1 MSTAATTAQ
10 AAAAGAGTTEPEVVL
25 ELRSATKKYAGVPAI
40 EDVSFTLR
48 RGEIHA
54 LLGEN
59 GAGKSTLTKVMA
71 GVVPLTA
78 GQMLVEGRE
87 VNLRTPLEALQQGIA
102 MVFQETSLVPSMTVA
117 QNLYLGQ
124 EQFFNRLRGVYI
136 SAQQFLQSL
145 NFDVDPTATVSLLG
159 AAKKQM
165 VEIARAVLHKARI
178 IIFDEPTASLT
189 PEEKKYFFDLVFSLK
204 ARGVS
209 VIFISHALEEAL
221 LLADRITVL
230 RDGRH
235 VVTDDKANFDRAR
248 VVQAMVGRDLSQTL
262 YGQKKTTV
270 RPGGEC
276 LLSVRNLRMAAMVKN
291 NSLSVFSGQ
300 VTGVFGLVG
309 AGRTETFKVVAGL
322 IKRDFFHG
330 GEVLLRGKPVRYRV
344 GRHAVRDGIAYI
356 TEDRKLEGF
365 FETMS
370 IAQNVYMG
378 FLGKVQG
385 RLGTVLGLVSGSKA
399 KEVGERWI
407 KLLNV
412 RAISKDAKVIELSG
426 GNQQKVV
433 IAKSLVQDPDVI
445 IFDEPTRGVDVG
457 AITEIHAEINRLAD
471 AGKAVVVIS
480 SYLPEVMA
488 LSDRILVAKQGKVVV
503 EFSATDATQEGIM
516 YAAIH

>member
-1 MSTAATTAQ
+1 MNTTTDSAA
-10 AAAAGAGTTEPEVVL
+10 PML
-25 ELRSATKKYAGVPAI
+25 ELRQATKKYAGVPAV
-40 EDVSFTLR
+40 EAVDFTLR
-48 RGEIHA
+48 TGEIHA

-59 GAGKSTLTKVMA
+59 GAGKSTLTKIMA
-71 GVVPLTA
+71 GVVPLGE
-78 GQMLVEGRE
+78 GQMLVQGRS
-87 VNLRTPLEALQQGIA
+87 VQLRTPLHARQEGIA
-102 MVFQETSLVPSMTVA
+102 MVFQETSLVPTMTVA
-117 QNLYLGQ
+117 QNLFLGQ
-124 EQFFNRLRGVYI
+124 EAFFNRLRGVYI
-136 SAQQFLQSL
+136 AAQQFLQSL
-145 NFDVDPTATVSLLG
+145 NFDVDPTATVATLG

-189 PEEKKYFFDLVFSLK
+189 PEEKKYFFDLVFNLK

-221 LLADRITVL
+221 LLADRITIL

-235 VVTDDKANFDRAR
+235 VVTDDKAAFDRAR
-248 VVQAMVGRDLSQTL
+248 IVQAMVGRDLSQTL
-262 YGQKKTTV
+262 YGHKKDHV
-270 RPGGEC
+270 RARGAC
-276 LLSVRNLRMAAMVKN
+276 LLSIRNLRMAAQVKN
-291 NSLSVFSGQ
+291 NSLSVFAGQ

-330 GEVLLRGKPVRYRV
+330 GEVLLRGRSVRYRV
-344 GRHAVRDGIAYI
+344 ARQAVRDGIAYI
-356 TEDRKLEGF
+356 TEDRKVEGF

-370 IAQNVYMG
+370 IARNIYMG
-378 FLGKVQG
+378 WLGKLAG
-385 RLGTVLGLVSGSKA
+385 MWGTVSNAQAQALGA
-399 KEVGERWI
+399 RWSR
-407 KLLNV
+407 LLNV
-412 RAISKDAKVIELSG
+412 RSIGRDAKVIELSG

-433 IAKSLVQDPDVI
+433 IAKSLVQEPDLI

-457 AITEIHAEINRLAD
+457 AIAEIHAEINRLAD

-488 LSDRILVAKQGKVVV
+488 LSDRILVAKQGKVVT
-503 EFSATDATQEGIM
+503 EFSALEATQEKIM

>member
-1 MSTAATTAQ
+1 MTAD
-10 AAAAGAGTTEPEVVL
+10 VVL
-25 ELRSATKKYAGVPAI
+25 ELRQATKKYVGVPAI
-40 EDVSFTLR
+40 ENVDFQLE

-71 GVVPLTA
+71 GVVPLTS
-78 GQMLVEGRE
+78 GQMLVEGKE
-87 VNLRTPLEALQQGIA
+87 VNLRTPLEALHQGIA

-124 EQFFNRLRGVYI
+124 ERFFNRLRGIYI

-145 NFDVDPTATVSLLG
+145 NFDVDPTATVAMLG

-189 PEEKKYFFDLVFSLK
+189 PEEKKYFFDLVLSLK

-230 RDGRH
+230 RDGQH
-235 VVTDDKANFDRAR
+235 VVTDFKRNFDRPR
-248 VVQAMVGRDLSQTL
+248 VIQAMVGRDLSQTL
-262 YGQKKTTV
+262 YGQKKASV
-270 RPGGEC
+270 RPAGDC

-291 NSLSVFSGQ
+291 NSLSVFAGQ

-330 GEVLLRGKPVRYRV
+330 GEVLLRGKPVRYKVARS
-344 GRHAVRDGIAYI
+344 AVRDGIAYV
-356 TEDRKLEGF
+356 TEDRKVEGF

-370 IAQNVYMG
+370 ISQNIYMG
-378 FLGKVQG
+378 WMGKFGSALGV
-385 RLGTVLGLVSGSKA
+385 VSSAKA
-399 KEVGERWI
+399 KAVGERWI

-412 RAISKDAKVIELSG
+412 RAISKDVKVIELSG

-433 IAKSLVQDPDVI
+433 IAKSLAQEPDII

-503 EFSATDATQEGIM
+503 EFAGNLATQEGIM

>member
-1 MSTAATTAQ
+1 M
-10 AAAAGAGTTEPEVVL
+10 TETVV
-25 ELRSATKKYAGVPAI
+25 ELRQATKKYAGVPAI
-40 EDVSFTLR
+40 DGVDFMLE

-54 LLGEN
+54 LVGEN

-71 GVVPLTA
+71 GVVTLTS
-78 GQMLVEGRE
+78 GQLLVEGE
-87 VNLRTPLEALQQGIA
+87 PVMLATPLEARQKGIA
-102 MVFQETSLVPSMTVA
+102 MVFQETSLVPTMTVA

-124 EQFFNRLRGVYI
+124 EAFFNRLRGVYI

-145 NFDVDPTATVSLLG
+145 NFDVDPTATVGMLG

-165 VEIARAVLHKARI
+165 VEIARAVLHKARVI
-178 IIFDEPTASLT
+178 VFDEPTASLT
-189 PEEKKYFFDLVFSLK
+189 PEEKKYFFDLVLSLQK
-204 ARGVS
+204 RDVT

-230 RDGRH
+230 RDGKH
-235 VVTDDKANFDRAR
+235 VVTDLKRNFDRAR
-248 VVQAMVGRDLSQTL
+248 IVKAMVGRDLSQTL
-262 YGQKKTTV
+262 YGQRKTHV
-270 RPGGEC
+270 RSPGEC
-276 LLSVRNLRMAAMVKN
+276 LLSVRNLRMSSVVKN
-291 NSLSVFSGQ
+291 NSLSVFAGQ

-370 IAQNVYMG
+370 VAQNIYMG
-378 FLGKVQG
+378 LLGKIG
-385 RLGTVLGLVSGSKA
+385 GAFRTVSRARA
-399 KEVGERWI
+399 KEVGTRWAE
-407 KLLNV
+407 LLKV
-412 RAISKDAKVIELSG
+412 RAISKDVKVIELSG
-426 GNQQKVV
+426 GNQQKLV

-503 EFSATDATQEGIM
+503 EFSAIEATQEGIM